1 MFRYKNWCCNMRDV
15 SRDNWSL
22 PMSDL
27 LCFVVDLKVNAPY
40 DLLSRFFSLSFS
52 TSGLINKRKGQSVQ
66 KLYKKGIILLF
77 SYGVVYFL
85 IFWHM
90 ISVFNVLQHTK
101 QYKNRTH
108 LWMLFS
114 ACQGQNLGKV
124 LKHFC
129 RFEFCF
135 FLAFHKLRDWSIYD
149 RDRSVWRS
157 PWN

>member
-1 MFRYKNWCCNMRDV
+1 MRDV

-22 PMSDL
+22 PKSDL
-27 LCFVVDLKVNAPY
+27 LCFVLLMILKSMHHMIFY
-40 DLLSRFFSLSFS
+40 QGFFLSFS
-52 TSGLINKRKGQSVQ
+52 TSGLINKRKGQSIQ

-114 ACQGQNLGKV
+114 ACQGQNPGKF

-135 FLAFHKLRDWSIYD
+135 FLAFHKLKDWSIYD

>member
-1 MFRYKNWCCNMRDV
+1 MCQEIIDHALSK
-15 SRDNWSL
+15 
-22 PMSDL
+22 SDL
-27 LCFVVDLKVNAPY
+27 LCFVLLMILKSMHHMIFY
-40 DLLSRFFSLSFS
+40 QGFFLSFS

-108 LWMLFS
+108 FWMLFS

-129 RFEFCF
+129 SFEFCF